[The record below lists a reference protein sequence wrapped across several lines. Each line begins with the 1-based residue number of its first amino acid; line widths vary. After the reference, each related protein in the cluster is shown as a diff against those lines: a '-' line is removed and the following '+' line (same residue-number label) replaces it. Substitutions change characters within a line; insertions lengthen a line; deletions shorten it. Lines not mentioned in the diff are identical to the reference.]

1 MPLDGGHMAV
11 AVIDGIRRWIAKRRG
26 KGVPEPID
34 LEVLMPLTIVVFI
47 VLAALS
53 LMLLA
58 ADIFNP
64 VHFNL

>member
-1 MPLDGGHMAV
+1 LTPV
-11 AVIDGIRRWIAKRRG
+11 
-26 KGVPEPID
+26 
-34 LEVLMPLTIVVFI
+34 TIVVFGL
-47 VLAALS
+47 LAILS